1 MTWTESEW
9 NLSVWSCRY
18 VLNKSPNWPS
28 LSKSRFLKRKGYLCF
43 QWSYSCICK
52 NREFFKTLCS
62 KSRSSEDIDGTLHLI
77 LLSYRKFFFEQI
89 TDFVLLKYTSE
100 FSTVMTSLY
109 WTMPSILKFLTN
121 NQNTMYLV
129 YWANIKSH
137 LTSGLPKAE
146 IFGRNRI
153 FLLFGFRLR
162 PPKFYSRYSAFG
174 FFLKM
179 T

>member
-1 MTWTESEW
+1 M
-9 NLSVWSCRY
+9 
-18 VLNKSPNWPS
+18 
-28 LSKSRFLKRKGYLCF
+28 
-43 QWSYSCICK
+43 
-52 NREFFKTLCS
+52 
-62 KSRSSEDIDGTLHLI
+62 
-77 LLSYRKFFFEQI
+77 
-89 TDFVLLKYTSE
+89 KYTSE

-153 FLLFGFRLR
+153 FLPFGFQLR

-174 FFLKM
+174 FVLKM
-179 T
+179 TWYTYPFLIKACENLPKLQKTTGLKLHLNTKVMSKNNLNKSPKL

>member
-1 MTWTESEW
+1 MGTFGHYWVPYGVYTTQTNSNISGPFIYCHKQKLFLNRHPTLLSMFLVRSMTWTESEW

-52 NREFFKTLCS
+52 NREFFEGLCS

-77 LLSYRKFFFEQI
+77 LLSYRKLFFQQI
-89 TDFVLLKYTSE
+89 RDFVLLKYTPQ

-109 WTMPSILKFLTN
+109 LRS
-121 NQNTMYLV
+121 QN
-129 YWANIKSH
+129 
-137 LTSGLPKAE
+137 AE
-146 IFGRNRI
+146 F
-153 FLLFGFRLR
+153 
-162 PPKFYSRYSAFG
+162 
-174 FFLKM
+174 
-179 T
+179 